1 MANVR
6 EDQNEKNLKSKFG
19 MAKVR
24 YNLHN
29 PKEKET
35 LVRLVYRYPA
45 GRLVWYTGVKVKP
58 GDWNQKTM
66 RVRGSNRLANAINQK
81 LDTLEAQAEKIA
93 LEYWNRAETLP
104 LQTFRQELT
113 AFAEGRVLE
122 KQGGVSLLEFFEQ
135 LIQERRASG
144 VFSRLTVNTYRS
156 TLAKVGQYEKETRRK
171 VDFDRVDLDFH
182 GKFTGWL
189 AGKGYRAN
197 YIHKVIRTLKSFL
210 AVAYDRG
217 LTNNTAFRSRA
228 FTAKQEEVEHIYLNE
243 DELNRMESA
252 VLDKRLDRVR
262 DLFLIGCYT
271 GLRFSDYTALTPANI
286 VTVDGVELF
295 TIVMQKTRRRV
306 SMPVFP
312 QVRRIL
318 DKRGG
323 VPPAGMSNQKLN
335 KYVRE
340 VCRAAGLSDSVTV
353 TRFKGGLRVDT
364 SVEKWTLVTSHTA
377 RRSFATNEYLR
388 AVREGRSYRPI
399 MDILGHRTER
409 VFFRYIKVSSEQTA
423 VEFARAR
430 RAG

>member
-1 MANVR
+1 M
-6 EDQNEKNLKSKFG
+6 QN
-19 MAKVR
+19 
-24 YNLHN
+24 
-29 PKEKET
+29 PQEKET
-35 LVRLVYRYPA
+35 HIRLVYRYPG
-45 GRLVWYTGVKVKP
+45 GRLVWYPGVKVRP
-58 GDWNQKTM
+58 ADWNPKTM

-93 LEYWNRAETLP
+93 LEYWNRGEALP
-104 LQTFRQELT
+104 LQTFRKELT
-113 AFAEGRVLE
+113 AFSEGRVLDRPGRVE
-122 KQGGVSLLEFFEQ
+122 LLQFVQQ
-135 LIQERRASG
+135 LIEERKASG
-144 VFSRLTVNTYRS
+144 AFARLTVNTYRS
-156 TLAKVGQYEKETRRK
+156 AMAKVAQYEKETRRK

-182 GKFTGWL
+182 AKFTGWL
-189 AGKGYRAN
+189 AAKGFKPN
-197 YIHKVIRTLKSFL
+197 YIHKVIKTLKTFM

-217 LTNNTAFRSRA
+217 LTDKTAFRSRA
-228 FTAKQEEVEHIYLNE
+228 FTAKTEEVEHIYLNE
-243 DELNRMESA
+243 DELTRLGNA
-252 VLDKRLDRVR
+252 VLDYRLDRVR

-271 GLRFSDYTALTPANI
+271 GLRFSDYSALTPANL

-335 KYVRE
+335 EYLKE
-340 VCRAAGLSDSVTV
+340 VCRAAGLSDLVTV
-353 TRFKGGLRVDT
+353 TRFQGGLRVDT

-409 VFFRYIKVSSEQTA
+409 VFFRYIKVSAEQTA
-423 VEFARAR
+423 VEFAKAR